1 MTSQMVKII
10 LSGGAGYIGTKLTEH
25 LLENTDYKIVIVDRL
40 DFKLDENFKKNI
52 YSNNRITFHK
62 EDIRNLDFM
71 NSIIESDDYVVNL
84 AALVG
89 EPLCK
94 IKPEEA
100 VDVNFEAAKKLAIL
114 CKEKNIKKF
123 IQLSTCSNYG
133 QAKEMVDEDGEL
145 FPTSL
150 YAETKVNLEKFLIE
164 NIPNSIILRCATAY
178 GLSVGRMRFDL
189 LVSDFIKEAW
199 LEKQINVFMP
209 EVHRPIVHVS
219 DISTAISLC
228 IQYKGNLS
236 RVYNVGSSNQNYTKR
251 EIAEKVSTRLNVP
264 LNIVEKEDKRD
275 YIVNFDRIKNELN
288 FSTKFLAED
297 GIEEM
302 VKILEEGTFDLN
314 QSNV

>member
-1 MTSQMVKII
+1 MKRII
-10 LSGGAGYIGTKLTEH
+10 LCGGSGYIGTKLTQV
-25 LLENTDYKIVIVDRL
+25 LIDKTDYELVIIDRL
-40 DFKLDENFKKNI
+40 DFKLNPEFKQK
-52 YSNNRITFHK
+52 YYDLDRVTFHQK
-62 EDIRNLDFM
+62 DIRDLEFM
-71 NSIIESDDYVVNL
+71 KDILQSDDYVVNL

-100 VDVNFEAAKKLAIL
+100 VEVNFEAAKNLADL

-150 YAETKVNLEKFLIE
+150 YAETKVNLEKYLIK
-164 NIPNSIILRCATAY
+164 NISNATILRCATAY

-219 DISTAISLC
+219 DISDAILLC
-228 IQYKGNLS
+228 IEHEGNLS
-236 RVYNVGSSNQNYTKR
+236 RVYNVGSSVQNYTKR
-251 EIAEKVSTRLNVP
+251 QIAEKVANRLNVS
-264 LNIVEKEDKRD
+264 LNIVEKVDKRD
-275 YIVNFDRIKNELN
+275 YIVNFDKIKNELN

-302 VKILEEGTFDLN
+302 VKILEDGNFDLE

>member
-1 MTSQMVKII
+1 MKRII
-10 LSGGAGYIGTKLTEH
+10 LCGGSGYIGTKLTQI
-25 LLENTDYKIVIVDRL
+25 LIDKTDYELVIIDRL
-40 DFKLDENFKKNI
+40 DFKLDPAFKQKYYNLD
-52 YSNNRITFHK
+52 RVTFHQK
-62 EDIRNLDFM
+62 DIRDLEFM
-71 NSIIESDDYVVNL
+71 KDVLQSDDYVVNL

-100 VDVNFEAAKKLAIL
+100 VEVNFEAAKNLADL
-114 CKEKNIKKF
+114 CQEKNIKKF

-150 YAETKVNLEKFLIE
+150 YAETKVNLEKYLIK
-164 NIPNSIILRCATAY
+164 NISNATILRCATAY

-219 DISTAISLC
+219 DISDAILLC
-228 IQYKGNLS
+228 IEHEGNLS
-236 RVYNVGSSNQNYTKR
+236 RVYNVGSSIQNYTKR
-251 EIAEKVSTRLNVP
+251 QIAEKVANRLNVS
-264 LNIVEKEDKRD
+264 LNIVEKVDKRD
-275 YIVNFDRIKNELN
+275 YIVNFDKIKNELN

-302 VKILEEGTFDLN
+302 VKILENGNFDLE

>member
-1 MTSQMVKII
+1 LKRII
-10 LSGGAGYIGTKLTEH
+10 LCGGSGYIGTKLTEI
-25 LLENTDYKIVIVDRL
+25 LLEKTDYNLTIIDRL
-40 DFKLDENFKKNI
+40 DFKLDSNFKNEF
-52 YSNNRITFHK
+52 YNSNRIEFYQK
-62 EDIRNLDFM
+62 DIRDLDFM
-71 NSIIESDDYVVNL
+71 SKHIHEGDYVVNL

-100 VDVNFEAAKKLAIL
+100 VEVNFEAAKNLADL

-133 QAKEMVDEDGEL
+133 QAKEMVDEDGDL

-150 YAETKVNLEKFLIE
+150 YAETKVNLEKYLIK
-164 NIPNSIILRCATAY
+164 NISNSTVLRCATAY

-219 DISTAISLC
+219 DISNAILLC
-228 IQYKGNLS
+228 IEHEGILS
-236 RVYNVGSSNQNYTKR
+236 RVYNVGSSIQNYTKR
-251 EIAEKVSTRLNVP
+251 EIAEKVSDRLNVP

-302 VKILEEGTFDLN
+302 VKILEDGDFDLE

>member
-1 MTSQMVKII
+1 MKRII
-10 LSGGAGYIGTKLTEH
+10 LCGGSGYIGTKLTEV
-25 LLENTDYKIVIVDRL
+25 LLEKTDYHLVIIDRL
-40 DFKLDENFKKNI
+40 DFKLDSDFRNKFYDSDRVE
-52 YSNNRITFHK
+52 FHQK
-62 EDIRNLDFM
+62 DIRDLNFM
-71 NSIIESDDYVVNL
+71 NEQIHEGDYVVNL

-100 VDVNFEAAKKLAIL
+100 VDVNFEAAKNLANL

-150 YAETKVNLEKFLIE
+150 YAETKVNLEKYLIE
-164 NIPNSIILRCATAY
+164 NIPNSTILRCATAY

-219 DISTAISLC
+219 DISNAILLC
-228 IQYKGNLS
+228 IKHEGALS
-236 RVYNVGSSNQNYTKR
+236 RVYNVGSSIQNYTKR
-251 EIAEKVSTRLNVP
+251 QIAEKVSSRLNVP
-264 LNIVEKEDKRD
+264 LNIVEKVDKRD

-302 VKILEEGTFDLN
+302 VKILEDGNFDLE

>member
-1 MTSQMVKII
+1 MKRII
-10 LSGGAGYIGTKLTEH
+10 LCGGSGYIGTKLTQI
-25 LLENTDYKIVIVDRL
+25 LIDKTDYELVIIDRL
-40 DFKLDENFKKNI
+40 DFKLDPAFKQKYYNLD
-52 YSNNRITFHK
+52 RVTFHQK
-62 EDIRNLDFM
+62 DIRDLEFM
-71 NSIIESDDYVVNL
+71 KDVLQSDDYVVNL

-100 VDVNFEAAKKLAIL
+100 VEVNFEAAKNLADL
-114 CKEKNIKKF
+114 CQEKNIKKF

-150 YAETKVNLEKFLIE
+150 YAETKVNLEKYLIK
-164 NIPNSIILRCATAY
+164 NISNATILRCATAY

-219 DISTAISLC
+219 DISDAILLC
-228 IQYKGNLS
+228 IKYEGNLS
-236 RVYNVGSSNQNYTKR
+236 RVYNVGSSIQNYTKR
-251 EIAEKVSTRLNVP
+251 QIAEKVANRLNVS
-264 LNIVEKEDKRD
+264 LNIVEKVDKRD
-275 YIVNFDRIKNELN
+275 YIVNFDKIKNELN

-302 VKILEEGTFDLN
+302 VKILEDGNFDLE

>member
-1 MTSQMVKII
+1 MCIR
-10 LSGGAGYIGTKLTEH
+10 
-25 LLENTDYKIVIVDRL
+25 DRL
-40 DFKLDENFKKNI
+40 DRVTFHQKDIRDLNFMKNI
-52 YSNNRITFHK
+52 
-62 EDIRNLDFM
+62 LQ
-71 NSIIESDDYVVNL
+71 SDDYVVNL

-100 VDVNFEAAKKLAIL
+100 VAVNFEAAKNLADL
-114 CKEKNIKKF
+114 CKDKNIKKF

-150 YAETKVNLEKFLIE
+150 YAETKVNLEKYLIK
-164 NIPNSIILRCATAY
+164 NIPNATILRCATAY

-219 DISTAISLC
+219 DISDAILLC
-228 IQYKGNLS
+228 IDHKETLS
-236 RVYNVGSSNQNYTKR
+236 RVYNVGSSIQNYTKR
-251 EIAEKVSTRLNVP
+251 QIAEKVASRLNVS
-264 LNIVEKEDKRD
+264 LNIVEKVDKRD

-302 VKILEEGTFDLN
+302 VKILEDGNFDLE

>member
-1 MTSQMVKII
+1 LKRII
-10 LSGGAGYIGTKLTEH
+10 LCGGSGYIGTKLTEV
-25 LLENTDYKIVIVDRL
+25 LIKETNYNLVIVDRL
-40 DFKLDENFKKNI
+40 DFKLDSDFKSK
-52 YSNNRITFHK
+52 YYDSDRVEFHQK
-62 EDIRNLDFM
+62 DIRDLNFM
-71 NSIIESDDYVVNL
+71 NEQIHEGDYVVNL

-100 VDVNFEAAKKLAIL
+100 VEVNFEAAKNLADL
-114 CKEKNIKKF
+114 CKEKKIEKF

-133 QAKEMVDEDGEL
+133 QAKEMVDENGEL

-150 YAETKVNLEKFLIE
+150 YAETKVNLEKYLIE
-164 NIPNSIILRCATAY
+164 NIPNSTILRCATAY

-219 DISTAISLC
+219 DISNAILLC
-228 IQYKGNLS
+228 IKHEGALS
-236 RVYNVGSSNQNYTKR
+236 RVYNVGSSIQNYTKR
-251 EIAEKVSTRLNVP
+251 QIAEKVSSRLNVP
-264 LNIVEKEDKRD
+264 LNIVEKIDKRD

-302 VKILEEGTFDLN
+302 VKILEDGDFDLE

>member
-1 MTSQMVKII
+1 LKRII
-10 LSGGAGYIGTKLTEH
+10 LCGGSGYIGTKLTQI
-25 LLENTDYKIVIVDRL
+25 LIDKTDYELVIIDRL
-40 DFKLDENFKKNI
+40 DFKLNSEFKQKYYDLDRVTFHQKDIRDLTFMKNI
-52 YSNNRITFHK
+52 
-62 EDIRNLDFM
+62 LQ
-71 NSIIESDDYVVNL
+71 SDDYVVNL

-100 VDVNFEAAKKLAIL
+100 VEVNFEAAKNLAEL

-150 YAETKVNLEKFLIE
+150 YAETKVNLEKYLIK
-164 NIPNSIILRCATAY
+164 NIPNATTLRCATAY

-219 DISTAISLC
+219 DISNAILLC
-228 IQYKGNLS
+228 IDHEGTLS
-236 RVYNVGSSNQNYTKR
+236 RVYNVGSSIQNYTKR
-251 EIAEKVSTRLNVP
+251 QIAEKVANRLNVP
-264 LNIVEKEDKRD
+264 LNIVEKIDKRD

-302 VKILEEGTFDLN
+302 VKILEDGNFDLE

>member
-1 MTSQMVKII
+1 LKRII
-10 LSGGAGYIGTKLTEH
+10 LCGGSGYIGTKLTQI
-25 LLENTDYKIVIVDRL
+25 LIDKTDYELVIIDRL
-40 DFKLDENFKKNI
+40 DFKLNPEFKQKYYKLDRVTFHQKDIRDLNFMKNI
-52 YSNNRITFHK
+52 
-62 EDIRNLDFM
+62 LQ
-71 NSIIESDDYVVNL
+71 SDDYVVNL

-100 VDVNFEAAKKLAIL
+100 VAVNFEAAKNLADL
-114 CKEKNIKKF
+114 CKDKNIKKF

-150 YAETKVNLEKFLIE
+150 YAETKVNLEKYLIK
-164 NIPNSIILRCATAY
+164 NIPNATILRCATAY

-219 DISTAISLC
+219 DISDAILLC
-228 IQYKGNLS
+228 IDHKETLS
-236 RVYNVGSSNQNYTKR
+236 RVYNVGSSIQNYTKR
-251 EIAEKVSTRLNVP
+251 QIAEKVASRLNVS
-264 LNIVEKEDKRD
+264 LNIVEKVDKRD

-302 VKILEEGTFDLN
+302 VKILEDGNFDLE